1 MSTERKTAKKRTPE
15 RKLNNNGGWKFN
27 GAYSTLV
34 ISSGLVYLA
43 NKKPKGLHLEEVL
56 GMIKEHP
63 HSSYYGKLIPRR
75 VTLGD
80 ALTLDK
86 FELLG
91 QVIDKHSSIYLGSLE
106 PDRNF
111 GELPTTGYQLLN
123 KHYKSRAKRLDIQ

>member
-1 MSTERKTAKKRTPE
+1 
-15 RKLNNNGGWKFN
+15 LNNNGDWKLN

-80 ALTLDK
+80 ALTLGK

-91 QVIDKHSSIYLGSLE
+91 QVIDKHSSLDLSLLD

-111 GELPTTGYQLLN
+111 SELPKTGYQLLN
-123 KHYKSRAKRLDIQ
+123 KHYRSKAKRL